1 MRLIVLAVL
10 SFVFTI
16 SGSAQSSVKR
26 AVESSD
32 APKAIGPYSQAIV
45 ANGFVFA
52 AGQVGFDQKAG
63 ALAEGGIEAQT
74 EQALRNIEAV
84 LKAARSSLEDVVKT
98 TVFLTDL
105 NDFAKMNEVFAK
117 RFKAP
122 FPARSTVQVVKL
134 PRDAKIEIEAVA
146 VVRTASGNGRSTPR
160 KN

>member
-10 SFVFTI
+10 LSVLTI
-16 SGSAQSSVKR
+16 AGSAQSGVKG
-26 AVESSD
+26 AVESLD

-45 ANGFVFA
+45 ANGFVFS

-63 ALAEGGIEAQT
+63 ALVEGGIEAQT

-146 VVRTASGNGRSTPR
+146 VVRPARNR
-160 KN
+160 